1 MSTATEATMNSPS
14 KFKSSK
20 DFAAAAA
27 ETKYDYRSGK
37 HFGFMIKRYIKTFNG
52 IIHDISPRQAHLL
65 SNIVLVD
72 RVLLLLCGIVVF
84 ANRML
89 LGNQG
94 AEMSKMEIVFHR
106 CNFVAAAITA
116 RFFWN
121 RIPSSSITEEETTI
135 APRAIQKVNQGR
147 GVVAM
152 LVFSLFPLVCQYMP
166 QNVMESGVFAKGL
179 ALTLM
184 AGSASVYHLMKDYR
198 NPALWLLYGMTPMTL
213 GLSILCCSDHTGSVA
228 SVLEN
233 YPSVMDRYLK
243 ESSFVICCAQVI
255 CLQYYLY
262 SRNLLAKSTVQKV
275 CTIYQIALGAI
286 FLYQFTIDARGN
298 VPWPMI
304 HWL

>member
-1 MSTATEATMNSPS
+1 MSTSTEVTMNSPS
-14 KFKSSK
+14 NTTSSK
-20 DFAAAAA
+20 DFAAAA
-27 ETKYDYRSGK
+27 ETKYDNRSDK
-37 HFGFMIKRYIKTFNG
+37 HFGLVIKQYIKTFHG
-52 IIHDISPRQAHLL
+52 IIHDISPTQVRLL

-84 ANRML
+84 ADRML
-89 LGNQG
+89 RGNQG

-106 CNFVAAAITA
+106 CNFIAAAITA

-121 RIPSSSITEEETTI
+121 RVPSSSITEEERSI
-135 APRAIQKVNQGR
+135 APRVIQKANQGR

-152 LVFSLFPLVCQYMP
+152 LLFPIFPLVCRYMP

-179 ALTLM
+179 AVTLM
-184 AGSASVYHLMKDYR
+184 AGSASIYHLMKDYE

-243 ESSFVICCAQVI
+243 ESSFVICCAQVT

-262 SRNLLAKSTVQKV
+262 SRNLFAKSTVQKV
-275 CTIYQIALGAI
+275 CTIYQITIGAI
-286 FLYQFTIDARGN
+286 FLYQFTTDAGGN